1 MSCADDEQLWINVAL
16 DADGGLPS
24 LASPGRYA
32 EVAIAEF
39 MAVDLL
45 AMLGRHRTRQ
55 DEVLWADIREEVSA
69 RKEDIIAWA
78 SEIVGRPSIHGS
90 QVLALRFRLDPKT
103 TAVVIGQAVFEARP
117 MDP

>member
-1 MSCADDEQLWINVAL
+1 MSCTDDEQLWINVVL
-16 DADGGLPS
+16 DGSGGLPS
-24 LASPGRYA
+24 PASPGRCA

-45 AMLGRHRTRQ
+45 AMLGGDRTRQ

-69 RKEDIIAWA
+69 RKRDIIAWA
-78 SEIVGRPSIHGS
+78 TEIVGRPNTRGA

-103 TAVVIGQAVFEARP
+103 TAVMLGQAVFNARP

>member
-1 MSCADDEQLWINVAL
+1 MSCTDDEQLWVNVAL
-16 DADGGLPS
+16 DANGGLPS
-24 LASPGRYA
+24 QASPGRYA
-32 EVAIAEF
+32 EIAIAEF

-55 DEVLWADIREEVSA
+55 DEVIWADIREEVAA

-78 SEIVGRPSIHGS
+78 AEIVGRPGTHGA

-103 TAVVIGQAVFEARP
+103 TAVIIGQAVFEAKP